1 MSLNPKTCSVR
12 ANLCKKIEVVRQ
24 LFKAFHE
31 KERGHKVRIRTTEE
45 PKEGR
50 KREPEDTLAKTE
62 FEEVEVAKRP
72 AVSSV
77 RKRSTLRW
85 KQDPG
90 TAIGKKEVVSLLDGK
105 VMPVE
110 DLVQHRDF
118 RIARK
123 IIDEVAKAKIIE
135 KLLNEEDNA
144 TIRRLFETDLA
155 NPSFK
160 EMKLLHRALS
170 KLWEYLMCNL
180 GQFHFE
186 QETLVFLCEREKA
199 KARFLD
205 VLLFCPSTL
214 PDCWGG
220 RHICEVTECESGTL
234 IVPVSTLPGGE
245 VPRSAISETFPS
257 QWSKLVRVVMDEN
270 KSKAP
275 IPSEK
280 HDNAME
286 QRKES
291 FGTKIVR
298 RKSPSSLIKPDHRGE
313 QAKKE
318 KKDVETSLKHSK
330 KIISAKKGDLKDSAG
345 AATEKKI
352 GQKIDVSEKK
362 DSKISAAASID
373 RKIER
378 RDQKPSKDYDY
389 INTKEL
395 EDYLCE
401 LGDTE
406 GAENVVKKKENEEKK
421 MIVRDP
427 HCIEAIIET
436 YSMGVKNRAD
446 SKKEAQTTLQMGS
459 SHKASTQKVDTEGKD
474 VLLKNLCKTQE
485 EESQMQYKIDHIAK
499 SEQMSAQMKSS
510 NKVST
515 QKVET
520 WGTDALLK
528 DLCKTQDHEPHEEHR
543 KRCKTDLK
551 LKREQMAAQVES
563 TNKPS
568 AQKVDMGRK
577 DALLTDLCVTQ
588 EDGPQKEHRMRHKTH
603 PSPKKEQLAAQE
615 DGPQKGHR
623 MRHKT
628 HPSPKKEQLAAQ
640 VKSSHKTSAQKV
652 DMGRKDALLTDL
664 CVTQEDGPQKEHR
677 MRHKTHPSPE
687 KEQSAVQVKSSHKTS
702 AQKVDMGRKDALLTD
717 LCVTQEDG
725 PQKEHR
731 MRHKTHPS
739 PEKEQLAA
747 QVKSSHKT
755 SAQKVDMGRKDA
767 LLTDLCVT
775 QEDGPQK
782 EHRMRHKT
790 HPSPEKEQLAAQ
802 VKSSHKTSAQKVVTK
817 EKHVLLKELCKTQE
831 DEGLRLSTTQK
842 IRKSQ
847 EDSKLFFGKHVK
859 EPRQEQQGGTFGMMK
874 GKEAEVSGNSMEK
887 TKSKEKHRHKEGEA
901 HEGGER
907 DVRSPETLGGK
918 RTKKGGSLELKKHE
932 EKHSLPQINRE
943 AYGRN
948 IEDKK
953 ETSKGNDQYKK
964 EKHLERKDEVK
975 VAAVKKESEGAATLK
990 NEEKTEQKV
999 KERKNEE
1006 ESKTTDTLLK
1016 IVGSVTAML
1025 REMLVPTKR
1034 DQGKVETDPE
1044 ISLQKTQ
1051 TDDERFIQS
1060 VDQKGQDRKDLECRP
1075 YAMELANTQ
1084 EEITDSNQDKKPA
1097 KGTKAK
1103 ESNKRQVIDFLK
1115 KDVEGKNTTQASP
1128 GSGNQ
1133 IKIKNMKSKE
1143 RGNEQS
1149 GRTTRNRSRGKQ
1161 TDAAEKTRD
1170 MKGTGRKEEVIAEVK
1185 QQSENVPNE
1194 TLKADIM
1201 QRIRKSKDSM
1211 RKIHSKKEDDNKKL
1225 TKERKVDSKG
1235 PAATSGRDSRSR
1247 KKSIPNST
1255 ITDKTLKVLPYC
1267 NF

>member
-110 DLVQHRDF
+110 DLVQHREF

-160 EMKLLHRALS
+160 
-170 KLWEYLMCNL
+170 
-180 GQFHFE
+180 
-186 QETLVFLCEREKA
+186 
-199 KARFLD
+199 
-205 VLLFCPSTL
+205 
-214 PDCWGG
+214 
-220 RHICEVTECESGTL
+220 
-234 IVPVSTLPGGE
+234 
-245 VPRSAISETFPS
+245 
-257 QWSKLVRVVMDEN
+257 
-270 KSKAP
+270 
-275 IPSEK
+275 
-280 HDNAME
+280 
-286 QRKES
+286 RKES

-568 AQKVDMGRK
+568 AQK
-577 DALLTDLCVTQ
+577 
-588 EDGPQKEHRMRHKTH
+588 
-603 PSPKKEQLAAQE
+603 
-615 DGPQKGHR
+615 
-623 MRHKT
+623 
-628 HPSPKKEQLAAQ
+628 
-640 VKSSHKTSAQKV
+640 
-652 DMGRKDALLTDL
+652 
-664 CVTQEDGPQKEHR
+664 
-677 MRHKTHPSPE
+677 
-687 KEQSAVQVKSSHKTS
+687 
-702 AQKVDMGRKDALLTD
+702 
-717 LCVTQEDG
+717 
-725 PQKEHR
+725 
-731 MRHKTHPS
+731 
-739 PEKEQLAA
+739 
-747 QVKSSHKT
+747 
-755 SAQKVDMGRKDA
+755 
-767 LLTDLCVT
+767 
-775 QEDGPQK
+775 
-782 EHRMRHKT
+782 
-790 HPSPEKEQLAAQ
+790 
-802 VKSSHKTSAQKVVTK
+802 
-817 EKHVLLKELCKTQE
+817 E

-1128 GSGNQ
+1128 GSGKQ

-1247 KKSIPNST
+1247 KKSIPNVREKGSS
-1255 ITDKTLKVLPYC
+1255 KK
-1267 NF
+1267 